1 MRYTR
6 KRKRRTSSRNVRGV
20 IYTVERRSSFES
32 ELDRLERRKNNNNS
46 SIKRFAS
53 NLSEAAEDFANKKKQ
68 RKEREAEIASRRSEA
83 RAINAKV
90 RVSSANE
97 KGPKKP
103 IDKGAAWFYSV
114 VGVCAAVVTC
124 VVCFAAFGVFSPK
137 LTTVKIND
145 AGRIVY
151 ANTSEA
157 TVGEM
162 LEKNGIMLDESDV
175 IEISLSAPV
184 EEDMEVV
191 IRRAATLDIVD
202 SDKTVKVKMLAGT
215 VGEAL
220 ERAGV
225 VLGSMDEV
233 YPSEQTYI
241 YAGMTINIIRVDVE
255 YITKTETLP
264 FKEVTKKTNK
274 YAKGKKVVAQNGKD
288 GLQENTIEVVYKNGE
303 EYSRATIE
311 QKVISEPVDE
321 IIYVGTYVPPK
332 VNTGINNAKD
342 ETGKL
347 TKVPTIEQLHTGT
360 WAQHKSV
367 PEPAESLIAKTVI
380 ADTIT
385 AYTHTG
391 NRTATG
397 TWPRIGTLACN
408 PKQIAYGT
416 KLYIPGYGYG
426 RVEDT
431 GANRHD
437 ISKIFIDVFLDSEAE
452 CRTWGRKRNRKVYIL
467 K

>member
-97 KGPKKP
+97 KAPKNP

-162 LEKNGIMLDESDV
+162 LEKNGIMPIH
-175 IEISLSAPV
+175 IEI
-184 EEDMEVV
+184 
-191 IRRAATLDIVD
+191 
-202 SDKTVKVKMLAGT
+202 
-215 VGEAL
+215 
-220 ERAGV
+220 
-225 VLGSMDEV
+225 
-233 YPSEQTYI
+233 
-241 YAGMTINIIRVDVE
+241 
-255 YITKTETLP
+255 
-264 FKEVTKKTNK
+264 
-274 YAKGKKVVAQNGKD
+274 
-288 GLQENTIEVVYKNGE
+288 
-303 EYSRATIE
+303 
-311 QKVISEPVDE
+311 
-321 IIYVGTYVPPK
+321 
-332 VNTGINNAKD
+332 
-342 ETGKL
+342 
-347 TKVPTIEQLHTGT
+347 
-360 WAQHKSV
+360 
-367 PEPAESLIAKTVI
+367 
-380 ADTIT
+380 
-385 AYTHTG
+385 
-391 NRTATG
+391 
-397 TWPRIGTLACN
+397 
-408 PKQIAYGT
+408 
-416 KLYIPGYGYG
+416 
-426 RVEDT
+426 
-431 GANRHD
+431 
-437 ISKIFIDVFLDSEAE
+437 
-452 CRTWGRKRNRKVYIL
+452 
-467 K
+467 